1 MQCGGLTRALI
12 RDYDWAAT
20 ALVPI
25 NTWPQSLETAV
36 GMVLHSTVPIVL
48 LWGADGVVICNDT
61 YSRFAGARHPQTL
74 GAKVREAWVEVAD
87 FNDNVVKVGLSGGT
101 LAYKDQAL
109 TLYGYGVAA
118 QVWMSLNYSPVLD
131 AYRRDRD
138 RARNHG
144 SSAGGSAQRGRAR
157 SIAQDVRTPPR
168 IHGGAQRAEPC
179 IHSCQRRLHAFD
191 RPARCDRNVGNG
203 HLDHGMQLLTKP
215 SVLATLAG
223 QVREMSES

>member
-101 LAYKDQAL
+101 LAYKDQEL

-157 SIAQDVRTPPR
+157 SIAQDVRTPP
-168 IHGGAQRAEPC
+168 GFMA
-179 IHSCQRRLHAFD
+179 
-191 RPARCDRNVGNG
+191 
-203 HLDHGMQLLTKP
+203 
-215 SVLATLAG
+215 VLKGPNHVFTLANAAYMHLIG
-223 QVREMSES
+223 PRDVIGTWETVISTTACNC

>member
-1 MQCGGLTRALI
+1 LTRALI

-48 LWGADGVVICNDT
+48 LWGADGV
-61 YSRFAGARHPQTL
+61 
-74 GAKVREAWVEVAD
+74 AD

-101 LAYKDQAL
+101 LAYKDQEL

-157 SIAQDVRTPPR
+157 SIAQVVLTPPR

-191 RPARCDRNVGNG
+191 RPAQCDRNVGNG

-223 QVREMSES
+223 QVCAMGES